1 MVLFIL
7 IKRALLL
14 NTTTTYVTATT
25 FGTSKTTTR
34 STTTTYGTSRTTIFN
49 TSTITAFTT
58 TTAFTTSGEVSGT
71 NYTSGGAT
79 LTLKT
84 GTPSIDGT
92 TAVVDFDPLTFSN
105 VSLTAAGALIY
116 NSSDSNKAVCVLD
129 FERDITATASD
140 FTITFPSTGASNS
153 IIRLA

>member
-1 MVLFIL
+1 MAI
-7 IKRALLL
+7 
-14 NTTTTYVTATT
+14 
-25 FGTSKTTTR
+25 
-34 STTTTYGTSRTTIFN
+34 
-49 TSTITAFTT
+49 TSTLCTSFKKELLEGVHNFKKASSPDTFKLALYTSSASLDAS

-92 TAVVDFDPLTFSN
+92 TAVVAFDPLTFSN